1 MIQYEFTVAG
11 RPKGKDRPRFSKDGH
26 TYTTRKTREYED
38 LVRYIY
44 SKEIHGQMIPEG
56 MHIIVCIFAD
66 FKIPEADKKADKEK
80 KRRGLIPATIK
91 PDVDNIAKIILDSLN
106 GVAWRDDSEVIELR
120 VFKQYAEK
128 NNVRVRIIGLNP
140 EGT

>member
-1 MIQYEFTVAG
+1 MIQYEFTVTG

-44 SKEIHGQMIPEG
+44 SKEIHGTMIPEG
-56 MHIIVCIFAD
+56 MHIIVYIFAD

-80 KRRGLIPATIK
+80 KRKGLIPATIK
-91 PDVDNIAKIILDSLN
+91 PDADNIAKIVLDALN
-106 GVAWRDDSEVIELR
+106 GVAWRDDSEVTELR

-128 NNVRVRIIGLNP
+128 NNVHVRIIGLNP